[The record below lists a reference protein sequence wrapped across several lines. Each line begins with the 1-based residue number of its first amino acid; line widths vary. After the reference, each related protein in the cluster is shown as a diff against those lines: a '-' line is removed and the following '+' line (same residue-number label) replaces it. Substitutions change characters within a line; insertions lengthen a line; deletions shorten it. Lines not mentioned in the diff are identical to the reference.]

1 MFLHKQSRPNLIE
14 LAFAFWIS
22 LAENSVRVLS
32 GGIFPSLFLPANCL
46 SFHIFLAKCLDVRR
60 VSVCGVDDLF
70 RRQTVLDPLAD

>member
-32 GGIFPSLFLPANCL
+32 GGIFPRLFLLANCL
-46 SFHIFLAKCLDVRR
+46 SFHIFLAKAFCV
-60 VSVCGVDDLF
+60 
-70 RRQTVLDPLAD
+70 

>member
-32 GGIFPSLFLPANCL
+32 GGIFPSLFLLANCL
-46 SFHIFLAKCLDVRR
+46 SLNIFLAKCLDVRR

-70 RRQTVLDPLAD
+70 RRHTVLDPLAG